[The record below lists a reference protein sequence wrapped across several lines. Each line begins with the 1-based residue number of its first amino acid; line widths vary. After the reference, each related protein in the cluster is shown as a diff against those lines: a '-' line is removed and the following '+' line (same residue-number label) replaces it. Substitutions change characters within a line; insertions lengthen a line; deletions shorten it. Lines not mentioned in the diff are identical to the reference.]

1 MEHITINSIKKKI
14 LDNRKDILI
23 LLVIFGFS
31 LFFFKNFLGTETLM
45 HNGHHLHEQT
55 FFSYNYL
62 AAQEQGTLPF
72 WTPYWYSGQPLFG
85 DSQVFFLNLTHI
97 FLILFKNIVLAINL
111 SVLIYFFVSGAGMYF
126 LVKYLVNSRGAAFIS
141 SVIFMFNGLIYGFV
155 VSGNPSILEPY
166 SLIPLIFLFILKAKK
181 AKNPINYSIL
191 AGILLVFQI
200 FSGGAL
206 ILLYTFLL
214 IGAYFVF
221 DLIGSKPGTKLT
233 KTVIIGS
240 ILLITLFGLSA
251 VKLLSNYDFI
261 KYTNRANGL
270 SYQEYIGEDYI
281 VFSDLLDIVVLGGKT
296 SSLKVN
302 IGVTAFLLVLA
313 SLGFYRKKMVVFLFS
328 LSIFV
333 FFLASGGFLAEFFY
347 NYVPQFSKTRHIS
360 RVIFIF
366 AFAAS
371 VLAGYGFKYLSNT
384 FSKKIRFWDR
394 AKVLVIAGIVALI
407 LLELVFSR
415 GLPKGLNV
423 TDQLEENELAN
434 YLQQEDEKFRISTLD
449 VDDLIAF
456 FASSYY
462 AQHELETL
470 SGGGGLWINDF
481 ISYLG
486 ISKAYNNSKLLGILN
501 LKYLTSTQRVNVSGF
516 EEVKEFGICKACNVS
531 DWTYW
536 IAGPYLYENKDYLP
550 RYYQVNHSILV
561 LGNSKQSSD
570 LVYNLMLNRNFNPG
584 SAVFIR
590 GKHENINSY
599 DINFLKKFDAVILL
613 SGSVD
618 SNSGFI
624 LSQYADSGGK
634 LFPNVL
640 NNENSLDMAKID
652 NLLSSFEGSAIEVE
666 HKTISQN
673 EIELYPKNKGFI
685 VLSEKFSLFDG
696 WSARA
701 DSKNL
706 EILNA
711 DNVISAVYVDGPG
724 KIEFKYTQISFRKG
738 LTISLSTLL
747 AIVLYFFYASRKR
760 KLDNK

>member
-1 MEHITINSIKKKI
+1 
-14 LDNRKDILI
+14 
-23 LLVIFGFS
+23 
-31 LFFFKNFLGTETLM
+31 M

-62 AAQEQGTLPF
+62 AAQNQGTLPF

-97 FLILFKNIVLAINL
+97 FLMLFKNIILAINF
-111 SVLIYFFVSGAGMYF
+111 STLIYFFISGMSMYF
-126 LVKYLVNSRGAAFIS
+126 LVKYLVKSKGAAFIS

-206 ILLYTFLL
+206 ILLYTFFL
-214 IGAYFVF
+214 IGSYFAF
-221 DLIGSKPGTKLT
+221 DLISSKPKTKLI

-240 ILLITLFGLSA
+240 ILLLTLFGLSA
-251 VKLLSNYDFI
+251 VKLLPNYDFI
-261 KYTNRANGL
+261 KYTNRAHGL

-281 VFSDLLDIVVLGGKT
+281 IFSDLLDITVLGGKT
-296 SSLKVN
+296 SSLKAK
-302 IGVTAFLLVLA
+302 IGITAFLLLLA
-313 SLGFYRKKMVVFLFS
+313 SLGFYRKKMVLFLFS
-328 LSIFV
+328 ISIFV

-347 NYVPQFSKTRHIS
+347 NHVPQFSKTRHIS
-360 RVIFIF
+360 RVIFVF
-366 AFAAS
+366 VFAAS
-371 VLAGYGFKYLSNT
+371 ILAGYGFNYLSKV
-384 FSKKIRFWDR
+384 FSKKTKFWN
-394 AKVLVIAGIVALI
+394 KIKIPVVIGIVAII

-415 GLPKGLNV
+415 GIPAGLNV
-423 TDQLEENELAN
+423 KSQLEENELAN
-434 YLQQEDEKFRISTLD
+434 YLQQEDDKFRISTLD

-481 ISYLG
+481 ISYLA
-486 ISKAYNNSKLLGILN
+486 ISKTYNNSKLLGILN
-501 LKYLTSTQRVNVSGF
+501 LKYLTSTQEVNVSGF
-516 EEVKEFGICKACNVS
+516 KKVKEFEICKACNIS

-536 IAGPYLYENKDYLP
+536 IAGPYLYENQDYLP
-550 RYYQVNHSILV
+550 RYYQVNHSVLI
-561 LGNSKQSSD
+561 LGNRKQSSD
-570 LVYNLMLNRNFNPG
+570 LTYNLLLNRNFNPK
-584 SAVFIR
+584 STVLIR
-590 GKHENINSY
+590 GKHENIKDYN
-599 DINFLKKFDAVILL
+599 INFLKNFDAIILL

-634 LFPNVL
+634 LFPDVL
-640 NNENSLDMAKID
+640 NNENSLDMAKIEY
-652 NLLSSFEGSAIEVE
+652 LLSSFKGSIIEIG

-673 EIELYPKNKGFI
+673 EIELHPKNAGFV

-696 WSARA
+696 WSAKT
-701 DSKNL
+701 DNKNL
-706 EILNA
+706 DILNA
-711 DNVISAVYVDGPG
+711 DNVISAVYADSSE
-724 KIEFKYTQISFRKG
+724 KIEFEYTQKSFKKG
-738 LTISLSTLL
+738 LIISLFTLL
-747 AIVLYFFYASRKR
+747 TIIIYFLYMSRK
-760 KLDNK
+760 KLKF